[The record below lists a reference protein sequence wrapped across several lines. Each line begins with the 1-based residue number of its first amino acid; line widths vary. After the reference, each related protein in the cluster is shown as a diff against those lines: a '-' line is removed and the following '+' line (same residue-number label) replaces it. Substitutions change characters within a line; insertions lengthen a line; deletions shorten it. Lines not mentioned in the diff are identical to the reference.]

1 MDKLSVFERNLGF
14 HKAPFGIISRDP
26 SSPMTK
32 IVRLVC
38 FVLPTRGPST
48 LSIYLFPI
56 IYKILFAIF
65 LLHVLLGWRMS
76 SCGLIIRVLAPLSPP
91 LSFFTNSNM
100 FPGTN
105 HFGTGFGHYH
115 VQKKSKSSSG
125 KLCATGYPLRNSLLL
140 GIIIGITTVLDVIP

>member
-1 MDKLSVFERNLGF
+1 MDKLSVFGRTLGF